1 VSYAFRLLN
10 VSLLTSISL
19 FISLEVSLPS
29 ITSLIVSILVSM
41 YSYENVLPFM
51 KSIFIF
57 SFLSFSLKSISF
69 MNHGDFMFNASS
81 NNFLL
86 FIFFTFF
93 YLFLFWY
100 FSIKVCCP
108 LFLEGTD

>member
-1 VSYAFRLLN
+1 MSYAFRLLN

-69 MNHGDFMFNASS
+69 MNHGDFMFNASL
-81 NNFLL
+81 NNS
-86 FIFFTFF
+86 FIVYFF
-93 YLFLFWY
+93 YLFLPF
-100 FSIKVCCP
+100 FILV
-108 LFLEGTD
+108 F